1 MKKKTWFIGASLL
14 GMIVTGSAGV
24 YAGSNLPQI
33 QAFLN
38 NKVGVYV
45 GSSEFKPVDNQGKR
59 YYPIT
64 YNNTTYLP
72 VRAVSDALN
81 IPIQFDQAS
90 NRILIGAQGG
100 TDGGSISPSPA
111 NASQRPQHLPSD
123 FPLPTDFK
131 KIELIE
137 NASGSKKNV
146 YFKLQTKQSLTQLVQ
161 TYNTYLQQRG
171 YGNIVD
177 VSSTSEIDITATKS
191 QESAVIEGGV
201 IDAQTGLIEY
211 TIIWTAS

>member
-45 GSSEFKPVDNQGKR
+45 GSSEFKPVDDKGKR

-81 IPIQFDQAS
+81 IPIQYDQSS
-90 NRILIGAQGG
+90 NRILIGANAGTGGG
-100 TDGGSISPSPA
+100 TTAPPA
-111 NASQRPQHLPSD
+111 STSQRPQHLPSD

-146 YFKLQTKQSLTQLVQ
+146 YFKLQTKQSLAQLVQ

-177 VSSTSEIDITATKS
+177 VSSSDEIDITATKS
-191 QESAVIEGGV
+191 QESVVIEGGV
-201 IDAQTGLIEY
+201 INAQTGLIEY
-211 TIIWTAS
+211 TIIWSAS